1 MIKLLSENIHE
12 RHGFVKISKK
22 DIIIIGTIVVA
33 GILLYVGALFT
44 KSNGN
49 TVVIYVDG
57 KEYAEYSLEKDGK
70 YIIDRDG
77 VKNVVV
83 IEDGVVKMES
93 ASCDNQI
100 CVKHKCISKDG
111 ESIICLP
118 NKVVVEV
125 RSEKNNDIDSV
136 AD

>member
-1 MIKLLSENIHE
+1 M
-12 RHGFVKISKK
+12 KISKI

-33 GILLYVGALFT
+33 GILLYFGIIFT

-57 KEYAEYSLEKDGK
+57 KEYAEYPLEKDGK
-70 YIIDRDG
+70 YIIDRGG

-83 IEDGVVKMES
+83 IEDGTVKMES

-100 CVKHKCISKDG
+100 CVKHKWISKDG

-125 RSEKNNDIDSV
+125 RSEKNNAIDSV

>member
-1 MIKLLSENIHE
+1 M
-12 RHGFVKISKK
+12 
-22 DIIIIGTIVVA
+22 
-33 GILLYVGALFT
+33 
-44 KSNGN
+44 
-49 TVVIYVDG
+49 VIYVDG
-57 KEYAEYSLEKDGK
+57 KEYAEYPLEKDGK
-70 YIIDRDG
+70 YIIDRGG

-83 IEDGVVKMES
+83 IEDGTVKMES

-100 CVKHKCISKDG
+100 CVKHKLISKDG

-125 RSEKNNDIDSV
+125 RSEKNNAIDSV